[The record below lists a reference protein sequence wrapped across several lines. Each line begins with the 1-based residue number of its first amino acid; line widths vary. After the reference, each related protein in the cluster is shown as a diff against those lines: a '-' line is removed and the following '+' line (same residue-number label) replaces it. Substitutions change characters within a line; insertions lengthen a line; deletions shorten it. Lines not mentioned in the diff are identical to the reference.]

1 MPQPPVPGSG
11 PAPAAS
17 APAAPS
23 WSPPADLPLGPLPPL
38 SRFWLWMRLWFQ
50 WVYLI
55 PLLAFT
61 LGCLALLVFTDGEFG
76 LGGALMAGSH
86 LGPLTPRQY
95 RVEASRDEEAWR
107 RHAAHR
113 LLARTGRAERRELRR
128 RAKARAKGRTR
139 TPEPPRVTLPVQAY
153 RGLGV
158 RGLAATA
165 DAHGWAVDWKRSTK
179 PRASLHLVCV
189 KDLDTPAGQAG
200 DASEPPTP
208 HPPAPHAPAPYPP
221 AGDPLARDPLAK
233 GPFAEGPGA

>member
-11 PAPAAS
+11 PAAAAS

-61 LGCLALLVFTDGEFG
+61 LGCLALLVLTDGEFG
-76 LGGALMAGSH
+76 LGGALVAGSH

-107 RHAAHR
+107 RHAAQR
-113 LLARTGRAERRELRR
+113 LSARTGRAERRELRR
-128 RAKARAKGRTR
+128 RAKARAKGRAR
-139 TPEPPRVTLPVQAY
+139 APEPPRVTLPVQAY

-158 RGLAATA
+158 RGLAGIA
-165 DAHGWAVDWKRSTK
+165 DAHGWAVDWRRSTK

-189 KDLDTPAGQAG
+189 KDLDIPDGQAA
-200 DASEPPTP
+200 DTRDPRTWAPP
-208 HPPAPHAPAPYPP
+208 
-221 AGDPLARDPLAK
+221 ARDPLAK